1 MGKWFGSSVPGR
13 TPTCSA
19 SEFSQP
25 SRTDKP
31 SAPAVTS
38 RQRRHR
44 RPGGLEVGAD
54 HDAVGPHEVGH
65 RSAFLRR
72 PMLRAATNT
81 YCRSAEPSSSG
92 GVPTAMNCSV
102 CELPSHPSSPRARPR
117 KGHLGA
123 TSATGSRRGAGAR
136 RLHWSR
142 ASSEHLQTCVRSG
155 QLPEFQ
161 ATLNIAPDIEPKS
174 CKNELLLHI
183 YTNRA

>member
-44 RPGGLEVGAD
+44 RPGGL
-54 HDAVGPHEVGH
+54 EVGH

-136 RLHWSR
+136 CLHWSR

-161 ATLNIAPDIEPKS
+161 ATLNIAPDIEPQS
-174 CKNELLLHI
+174 CKKERLLHS
-183 YTNRA
+183 YTTRV